1 MSRPF
6 FSIITA
12 TFNAEKTLSRLLD
25 SLAAQTCRDFNWIV
39 QDGDSK
45 DGTLAVVE
53 SYGARLPQILLESAP
68 DSGIYDAWNKA
79 LDRTK
84 DQLGTW
90 ILFVGAD
97 DLLGAG
103 DVLEKAKARLLVC
116 PESINYCC
124 GDIQMFTE
132 DKSTYK
138 KISVDV
144 PNAFRNRHQKMTVPH
159 PSLFNNVR
167 LFADNRFDAKFK
179 IAGDYEFLLR
189 TWKKS
194 SEACALGFTVTH
206 MSLMGCSS
214 NEKYWI
220 INFKERNAIRK
231 KYFPFHYYISLPKIF
246 MVLANYTYH
255 PQKIWLKNFLMKS
268 ALGKSLWSAL
278 RLLRKKLIG

>member
-1 MSRPF
+1 MPRPF

-12 TFNAEKTLSRLLD
+12 TFNVEKTLPRLLD

-45 DGTLAVVE
+45 DGTLAIVE
-53 SYGARLPQILLESAP
+53 SYRARLPQILLESAP

-84 DQLGTW
+84 EQLGTW
-90 ILFVGAD
+90 ILFLGAD
-97 DLLGAG
+97 DLLAAD

-116 PESINYCC
+116 PETINYCC

-132 DKSTYK
+132 DGRTFK
-138 KISVDV
+138 KISVDISH
-144 PNAFRNRHQKMTVPH
+144 AFKNRHQRMTLPH
-159 PSLFNNVR
+159 PSLFTKAK
-167 LFADNRFDAKFK
+167 LFAENRFDAKFT

-194 SEACALGFTVTH
+194 SEACTLGLTVTR

-220 INFKERNAIRK
+220 ITFKERHGIRK
-231 KYFPFHYYISLPKIF
+231 KYFPFHYYLSLPKISLL
-246 MVLANYTYH
+246 LANHKCH
-255 PQKIWLKNFLMKS
+255 PQKIWLKCFLMKS
-268 ALGKSLWSAL
+268 ALGKSLWCAL
-278 RLLRKKLIG
+278 SFLRKKSIG